1 MIVLPRKSKPLGAS
15 TRTERLAADAAK
27 PGYEPRSYLARGKQ
41 ARGGARRKVDYIVTI
56 IVIVMIFVMM
66 TIIIANGE

>member
-1 MIVLPRKSKPLGAS
+1 VLPREAK
-15 TRTERLAADAAK
+15 RLAADAAK
-27 PGYEPRSYLARGKQ
+27 PGYEPRPYLARGKH
-41 ARGGARRKVDYIVTI
+41 ARGGAQRKVDYIITI